1 MSWAGGTY
9 TKGNNVSGG
18 WVGDAS
24 VGIGIEAGRHD
35 TQDNDFATGIN
46 TCLTKDGQNA
56 ATADL
61 PMGGFKHTNVATA
74 TARNNYAA
82 VSQVQDGD
90 YIWLGTTAGTA
101 TAMTA
106 SATPAITAYKAGQK
120 FRMIIGAGLG
130 STGSVATAATINING
145 IGAKNIVNNEDSTN
159 PTLGTWVAAALME
172 LVYDGTNFRIT
183 NDSSGWLT
191 YTPTIATTSGGS
203 ISSVVA
209 TRAKYRKRGKS
220 IELSLYVTFNTT
232 GVGATITSTIPV
244 NSNFGGANESIIPYR
259 SVLASTNGIGLAIN
273 EASNT
278 IFTLLVNAAVGAW
291 GTSANAVNINFSYE
305 SV

>member
-61 PMGGFKHTNVATA
+61 PMGGFKHTNVAVA

-90 YIWLGTTAGTA
+90 YIWLGTTGGTA

-106 SATPAITAYKAGQK
+106 SAAPPITAYKAGQK
-120 FRMIIGAGLG
+120 FRMLTGTA
-130 STGSVATAATINING
+130 STGTNVTPHSLAING
-145 IGAKNIVNNEDSTN
+145 LAAKSIKTGQGSFDPTIGDWISNS
-159 PTLGTWVAAALME
+159 LLE
-172 LVYDGTNFRIT
+172 LVYDGTNFRINNAAGT
-183 NDSSGWLT
+183 WITYSPTLTVPSGTATGISYDHAVYQKYSRIVHWQLT
-191 YTPTIATTSGGS
+191 VLWTQNTSTAAYVDITFPIAPYYNYQTLAVTAQIGGATVSGFCLPTATTF
-203 ISSVVA
+203 
-209 TRAKYRKRGKS
+209 RFYN
-220 IELSLYVTFNTT
+220 YNQNT
-232 GVGATITSTIPV
+232 
-244 NSNFGGANESIIPYR
+244 
-259 SVLASTNGIGLAIN
+259 
-273 EASNT
+273 
-278 IFTLLVNAAVGAW
+278 W
-291 GTSANAVNINFSYE
+291 GTGPNLLSVGGIYMSA
-305 SV
+305 

>member
-90 YIWLGTTAGTA
+90 YIWLGTTGGTA

-106 SATPAITAYKAGQK
+106 SAAPPITAYKAGQK
-120 FRMIIGAGLG
+120 FRMLTGTA
-130 STGSVATAATINING
+130 STGTNVTPHSLAING
-145 IGAKNIVNNEDSTN
+145 LAAKSIKTGQGSFDPTIGDWISNS
-159 PTLGTWVAAALME
+159 LLE
-172 LVYDGTNFRIT
+172 LVYDGTNFRINNAAGT
-183 NDSSGWLT
+183 WITYSPTLTVPSGTATGISYDHAVYQKYSRIVHWQLT
-191 YTPTIATTSGGS
+191 VLWTQNTSTAAYVDITFPIAPYYNYQTLAVTAQIGGATVSGFCLPTATTF
-203 ISSVVA
+203 
-209 TRAKYRKRGKS
+209 RFYN
-220 IELSLYVTFNTT
+220 YNQNT
-232 GVGATITSTIPV
+232 
-244 NSNFGGANESIIPYR
+244 
-259 SVLASTNGIGLAIN
+259 
-273 EASNT
+273 
-278 IFTLLVNAAVGAW
+278 W
-291 GTSANAVNINFSYE
+291 GTGPNLLSVGGIYMSA
-305 SV
+305 